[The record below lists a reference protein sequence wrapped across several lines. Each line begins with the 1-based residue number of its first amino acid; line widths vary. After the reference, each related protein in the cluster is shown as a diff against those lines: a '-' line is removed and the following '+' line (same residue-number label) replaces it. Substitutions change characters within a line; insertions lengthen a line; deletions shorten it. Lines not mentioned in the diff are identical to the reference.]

1 MLNRCVPA
9 LLGLSLFAFGQ
20 EKPELTADQIVQKHI
35 EALGG
40 LDKLKA
46 INTLSASG
54 KATMAGGQME
64 APMVMQMK
72 RPSSM
77 RMEMTIQGKK
87 IVQAF
92 DGTTAWM
99 INPMLGSDTPQKA
112 SADDTQEM
120 KDSADIDFSSL
131 ANYKEKGNTV
141 ELVGMED
148 VEGNPAYKLKVT
160 KKNGRVEYDYLD
172 AKTFLAIKV
181 TTKRKQMGNEIE
193 IDAYPTNYKP
203 VNGVLFP
210 FTVDQKM
217 GGKSIMQLTI
227 DKVDV
232 NQPID
237 DVTFQFPEKPKT
249 EPKPEPKS

>member
-1 MLNRCVPA
+1 MLNRFVPA